1 MSFWLSLIALY
12 LPFQLA
18 LNPASGVDL
27 ASVRVLILGVF
38 GLWLAQGLKN
48 KKLAIGRNWTTAC
61 VAIFL
66 FLNLLS
72 IFWASN
78 VDFSGRK
85 LLFLFSVF
93 PLYFVV
99 SAFATDF
106 PKIMRITKMLLW
118 GGALVAVMGIGQFF
132 GQFVWGLD
140 RVYDFWAKTV
150 IWPFLGKSFST
161 AVLQNPSWLVNVSGH
176 TYLRATATFPDPHMF
191 SFFLGMLIPL
201 ALSVYLVSR
210 QKIYLLFLALMIL
223 ADVLTFSRG
232 GYLGL
237 FAGIVMLIIF
247 FWSKIGFKYKIA
259 GAVVL
264 GLLVLSLVIPSPI
277 SQRFSSSFNLKEG
290 SNEGRLI
297 IWGQALDVARE
308 HPLLGVGIGNYPLS
322 IKPTADYREPIY
334 AHNTYLDIWTETGI
348 FSLLAWVGMLASAF
362 GGFLKRM
369 PNNIFFMGGA
379 LSLVIFSVH
388 SVVET
393 GIYSPVVLTLLLII
407 LGFSQI
413 SLGKNN
419 ENN

>member
-27 ASVRVLILGVF
+27 ASIRVLILGVF
-38 GLWLAQGLKN
+38 GLWLVEGLR
-48 KKLAIGRNWTTAC
+48 KKKIVMGHNWTTAT

-66 FLNLLS
+66 FLNLVS

-78 VDFSGRK
+78 EDFSSRK
-85 LLFLFSVF
+85 LLFLFSIF
-93 PLYFVV
+93 PIYFVM
-99 SAFATDF
+99 SAFATDLS
-106 PKIMRITKMLLW
+106 KIIQLTKMLLW

-132 GQFVWGLD
+132 GQFVWGLN

-150 IWPFLGKSFST
+150 IWPFLGKSFSV
-161 AVLQNPSWLVNVSGH
+161 AVLQNPSWLVNVSGK

-210 QKIYLLFLALMIL
+210 RKIYLLFLALMFL

-237 FAGIVMLIIF
+237 FAGVVMLIIF

-264 GLLVLSLVIPSPI
+264 GFLILSLAVPSPI
-277 SQRFSSSFNLKEG
+277 SQRFASSFDLKEG
-290 SNEGRLI
+290 SNEGRLM
-297 IWGQALDVARE
+297 IWKQALEVVRD
-308 HPLLGVGIGNYPLS
+308 HPLFGVGIGNYPL
-322 IKPTADYREPIY
+322 IIDPTADYREPIY
-334 AHNTYLDIWTETGI
+334 AHNTYLDIWTETGA
-348 FSLLAWVGMLASAF
+348 FSFLAWMGIIISAF
-362 GGFLKRM
+362 CGFLKRM
-369 PNNIFFMGGA
+369 PNDIFFMGGA

-407 LGFSQI
+407 VGFSQI
-413 SLGKNN
+413 SLGKNH

>member
-264 GLLVLSLVIPSPI
+264 GLLVLSLVVPSPI
-277 SQRFSSSFNLKEG
+277 SQRFTSSFNLKEG